1 MAEDTP
7 EPSSHERSRGAS
19 VRSRVA
25 TARTKAE
32 ELQRRS
38 LERLELERRRR
49 SWVETLV
56 HAYEADRNRGGG
68 LLAGGLAYRIF
79 LWELP
84 AALVLVSVLGAASSA
99 GGRAPEDVARDF
111 GLSGALV
118 ATVATAV
125 HETDRAAWWLLIL
138 GTVLMLWA
146 GRSAVRALQIVCEI
160 AWSERDRVHR
170 ATVVSSLVFSGVTV
184 AIIALQAALTALMHG
199 ILGYVIGWVVGTLLT
214 LGVSVW
220 VMAVLPH
227 GGRRWF
233 VVLPG
238 ALFFAAIVRL
248 ATMAT
253 VVYFVPK
260 LGRIDDL
267 YGGLAIAIVILL
279 FLYVIARAF
288 VGGEFINATFAGVS
302 HASLRDQ
309 RDASAGRG
317 ADQGEDA

>member
-7 EPSSHERSRGAS
+7 EPSPDERPRGAS

-38 LERLELERRRR
+38 LERLALESERR
-49 SWVETLV
+49 SWVRTLV
-56 HAYEADRNRGGG
+56 NAYEADRNRGGG
-68 LLAGGLAYRIF
+68 LLAGGLAYRVF
-79 LWELP
+79 LWERP
-84 AALVLVSVLGAASSA
+84 AALVLVSVLAVASSTS
-99 GGRAPEDVARDF
+99 GRAPEDIARSA

-125 HETDRAAWWLLIL
+125 HETDRVAWWLLIL
-138 GTVLMLWA
+138 GTMLMLWA

-199 ILGYVIGWVVGTLLT
+199 VLGYVIGWVVGTLLT

-227 GGRRWF
+227 AGRRWF

-302 HASLRDQ
+302 RASLRDQ

>member
-38 LERLELERRRR
+38 LERLELESERR
-49 SWVETLV
+49 SWVRTLV
-56 HAYEADRNRGGG
+56 NAYAADRNRGGG

-84 AALVLVSVLGAASSA
+84 AALVIVSVFGVAASTS
-99 GGRAPEDVARDF
+99 GRAPEDVARSF

-125 HETDRAAWWLLIL
+125 HDAGQATWWLLLL
-138 GTVLMLWA
+138 GIVLMLWA
-146 GRSAVRALQIVCEI
+146 GRSAVRALQIVSEI
-160 AWSERDRVHR
+160 AWSERD
-170 ATVVSSLVFSGVTV
+170 TVRRSSLMASAVFSGV
-184 AIIALQAALTALMHG
+184 ALGFIVVQAALSVAMHG
-199 ILGYVIGWVVGTLLT
+199 VVEYVIGWLIGTLITVL
-214 LGVSVW
+214 VAVW
-220 VMAVLPH
+220 VMSLLPR
-227 GGRRWF
+227 GGRSWP
-233 VVLPG
+233 VVIPG
-238 ALFFAAIVRL
+238 ALFFAATVRL
-248 ATMAT
+248 LTMAT
-253 VVYFVPK
+253 VVYFAPK
-260 LGRIDDL
+260 IDRIDDL

-288 VGGEFINATFAGVS
+288 VGGAFINATFAGVS

-309 RDASAGRG
+309 TGAAAGRG
-317 ADQGEDA
+317 PDQSEDA

>member
-7 EPSSHERSRGAS
+7 EPSPDERSRGAS

-38 LERLELERRRR
+38 LERLELESERRG
-49 SWVETLV
+49 WVRTLV
-56 HAYEADRNRGGG
+56 NAYEADRNRGGG

-84 AALVLVSVLGAASSA
+84 AALVLVSVFGVASS
-99 GGRAPEDVARDF
+99 GGRAPEDVARSF

-125 HETDRAAWWLLIL
+125 HEAGRASWWLLIL
-138 GTVLMLWA
+138 GTVLLLWA

-170 ATVVSSLVFSGVTV
+170 ASVASSVVFSVVTL
-184 AIIALQAALTALMHG
+184 AIIGLQAAFTALMHG
-199 ILGYVIGWVVGTLLT
+199 VVAYSVGWVIGTLLMV
-214 LGVSVW
+214 GVSVW
-220 VMAVLPH
+220 AMAVLPH
-227 GGRRWF
+227 GGRPWPA
-233 VVLPG
+233 VLPG

-248 ATMAT
+248 LTMAT
-253 VVYFVPK
+253 VVYFAPK

-279 FLYVIARAF
+279 FLYLVARAF

-309 RDASAGRG
+309 VSPGSPRPEDPAG
-317 ADQGEDA
+317 